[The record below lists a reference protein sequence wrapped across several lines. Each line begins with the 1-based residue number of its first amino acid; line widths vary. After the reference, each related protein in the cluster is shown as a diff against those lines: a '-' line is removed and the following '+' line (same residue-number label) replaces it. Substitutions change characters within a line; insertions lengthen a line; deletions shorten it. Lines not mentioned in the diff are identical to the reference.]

1 MNSKKLYKKVFTN
14 TGEYVKIFVGRHK
27 TMNVERE
34 IKQVSK
40 KVLNSKLLKSDILA
54 EFKALQG
61 LDHPNIIK
69 VFENYEDK
77 ENIYIICE

>member
-1 MNSKKLYKKVFTN
+1 
-14 TGEYVKIFVGRHK
+14 
-27 TMNVERE
+27 MNVERE

-40 KVLNSKLLKSDILA
+40 KVLNSKLQKSDILA
-54 EFKALQG
+54 EFKALQA